1 MRWRTRGFSNTP
13 NICGTQNIKVSV
25 KYSNRT
31 TTQAFTYKVNIPL
44 SLAGF
49 RLFFLPVNIA
59 TGVVHFKQIP
69 MKYLSPTTVD
79 HPRTTVFTANINS
92 ELPHPVAFYHFS
104 VLCLL
109 FVCWTQHPEQHLIKI
124 QRLERGGGGATKPKI
139 WTHRDTKILK
149 IVSPLGYQNL
159 KYAPMRPIEIPFH
172 RVWHKG
178 DTGHRI
184 SDTGFFPQNWGI
196 MWFELIRGTDCR
208 ILAGLCQGALYLWYN
223 ASGEGRKPNRIHY
236 VCNVN

>member
-92 ELPHPVAFYHFS
+92 ELQHPVAFYHFS
-104 VLCLL
+104 VLC
-109 FVCWTQHPEQHLIKI
+109 WTQHPEQHPNTKAWVSPS
-124 QRLERGGGGATKPKI
+124 GGVPTKPKI

-149 IVSPLGYQNL
+149 IVSPLGYQSL

-172 RVWHKG
+172 RRC
-178 DTGHRI
+178 D
-184 SDTGFFPQNWGI
+184 
-196 MWFELIRGTDCR
+196 IRVT
-208 ILAGLCQGALYLWYN
+208 
-223 ASGEGRKPNRIHY
+223 
-236 VCNVN
+236 